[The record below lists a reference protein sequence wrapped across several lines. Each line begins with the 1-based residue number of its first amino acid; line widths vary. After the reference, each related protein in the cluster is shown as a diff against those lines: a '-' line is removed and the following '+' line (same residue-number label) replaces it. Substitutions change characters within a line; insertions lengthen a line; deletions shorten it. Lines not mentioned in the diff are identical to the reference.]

1 VYCGC
6 PVYTSNKQIIKECAV
21 DILKMG
27 KELLGD
33 KIGNA
38 DGIMEALSG
47 LTDGEGLDMGGIVEK
62 LKQGGLGDQVSSWL
76 GDGDNAPV
84 SADQLTNALG
94 ADKMGE
100 MASKLGMDSGSAA
113 ETLSQAMPGLM
124 DKLSSGGNLLE
135 SAGSGNPLDM
145 AKDLF
150 K

>member
-1 VYCGC
+1 M
-6 PVYTSNKQIIKECAV
+6 

-33 KIGNA
+33 KVGNA
-38 DGIMEALSG
+38 DGIMDALSG
-47 LTDGEGLDMGGIVEK
+47 LTDGEGLDVGGIVEK
-62 LKQGGLGDQVSSWL
+62 LKQGGLGDQVSSWM

-124 DKLSSGGNLLE
+124 DKLSSGGKLLD

-150 K
+150 NK

>member
-1 VYCGC
+1 M
-6 PVYTSNKQIIKECAV
+6 

-33 KIGNA
+33 KIGDA
-38 DGIMEALSG
+38 DGIMDALSG
-47 LTDGEGLDMGGIVEK
+47 LTDGEGLDVGGIVEK

-94 ADKMGE
+94 ADKIGE
-100 MASKLGMDSGSAA
+100 MASKLGVDSGSAA
-113 ETLSQAMPGLM
+113 ETLSQAMPDLM
-124 DKLSSGGNLLE
+124 DKLSSGGNLLD
-135 SAGSGNPLDM
+135 SVGSGNPLDM
-145 AKDLF
+145 AKGLF